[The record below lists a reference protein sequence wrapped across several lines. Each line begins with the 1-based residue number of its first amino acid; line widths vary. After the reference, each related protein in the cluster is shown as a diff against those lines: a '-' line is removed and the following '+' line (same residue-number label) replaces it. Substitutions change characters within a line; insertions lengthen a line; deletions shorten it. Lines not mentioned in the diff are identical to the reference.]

1 MSKAVVLSSGGA
13 DSTTC
18 IGVALEKYPKDCVVT
33 VSVFYGQKHNKELEC
48 AKQIAEHYGLKHYE
62 LDLSQVLKYSN
73 CSLLS
78 HSTEEV
84 PEGSYAEQIG
94 RKDNGMVAT
103 YVPFRNGL
111 MLSAVASLAS
121 SLFPDEDV
129 EIYLGAHSDDAA
141 GSAYADCSLEFVET
155 IGEAIKIGTYGY
167 VTICC
172 PFVGKT
178 KAEVIG
184 TGLKLGVPYQYTW
197 SCYNGSDKPCGKC
210 GTCIDRIEAFRANG
224 VEDPLEY
231 ETLEV

>member
-33 VSVFYGQKHNKELEC
+33 VSVFYGQKHNKELGC
-48 AKQIAEHYGLKHYE
+48 AKKIAEYYGLKHYE
-62 LDLSQVLKYSN
+62 LDLSQVLTYSN

-129 EIYLGAHSDDAA
+129 EIYLGAHADDAA
-141 GSAYADCSLEFVET
+141 GSAYADCSLDFVEQ
-155 IGEAIKIGTYGY
+155 IGAAIKTGTYGY

-172 PFVGKT
+172 PFVDKT

-197 SCYNGSDKPCGKC
+197 SCYNGTEKPCGKC
-210 GTCIDRIEAFRANG
+210 GTCIDRIEAFKANG
-224 VEDPLEY
+224 VDDPLEY
-231 ETLEV
+231 ETAEV